1 MIALVCLCVT
11 IYGRR
16 RCRKEEISGR
26 AGGERYKVEVEVA
39 VAVAVA
45 LGLLLSPGSSF
56 VRGSSA
62 AGRNHIADA
71 KNMSFFRIRTS
82 R

>member
-1 MIALVCLCVT
+1 MVVW
-11 IYGRR
+11 
-16 RCRKEEISGR
+16 EEKDTKWKWKSLSLW
-26 AGGERYKVEVEVA
+26 
-39 VAVAVA
+39 AVA

-71 KNMSFFRIRTS
+71 KNMCFFSYWNIKVIVLLIDWY
-82 R
+82 

>member
-1 MIALVCLCVT
+1 M
-11 IYGRR
+11 
-16 RCRKEEISGR
+16 
-26 AGGERYKVEVEVA
+26 GGERYKVEVEVEVA

-62 AGRNHIADA
+62 AGRNRIADA
-71 KNMSFFRIRTS
+71 KNMSFFSYQNIKVIVLLIDWY
-82 R
+82 